1 MRIIDEPSAARRNPS
16 PDVETEF
23 LSLLSPLLRFLLF
36 SEQEVSENGEVGELN
51 QLQSLS

>member
-1 MRIIDEPSAARRNPS
+1 MNPVRQGATQVQMWKLNS
-16 PDVETEF
+16 F
-23 LSLLSPLLRFLLF
+23 LCSLRLLRFLLF